1 MITLSPAE
9 ARSLAVRAQLL
20 SGSRPPANAQGIMTV
35 ARRLGR
41 LQLDPTNVVARSHLL
56 VLWSRLGSYDPEN
69 LERLLWRERRPPEH
83 PAVILPTEGLPLY
96 RWFMRRFPA
105 GGSPW
110 PRPVATFLGGHAP
123 PAPPRLT

>member
-1 MITLSPAE
+1 MLTLSPAE

-69 LERLLWRERRPPEH
+69 LERLLWRERGPPGH
-83 PAVILPTEGLPLY
+83 PAVIVPTAELPLY
-96 RWFMRRFPA
+96 RWVIRRVPA
-105 GGSPW
+105 GDTA
-110 PRPVATFLGGHAP
+110 RP
-123 PAPPRLT
+123 